1 MGKILKEWD
10 GGVPNNGTLDELE
23 VGDAYKIT
31 DIRQGLP
38 QKHYHP
44 LKVRRLMDIEWYE
57 NRFGKKLRVSV
68 PEENGKRYIL
78 LTRIK

>member
-1 MGKILKEWD
+1 
-10 GGVPNNGTLDELE
+10 
-23 VGDAYKIT
+23 
-31 DIRQGLP
+31 
-38 QKHYHP
+38 
-44 LKVRRLMDIEWYE
+44 MDIEWYE